1 MRGSVTVYLTLT
13 FCVLISLLYAL
24 FFSVRISAGRAQAA
38 NSADQAVYSL
48 FARYDRSLMEKYGL
62 FFIHAGSGGGELDLG
77 ACIRE
82 IEDAADHLLCP
93 NDGLPFLK
101 GKNLL
106 RLERKSCSVTGCL
119 LATDCGGAAFA
130 SQAEQAVKDTCGT
143 ACISRLKE
151 ILAGSGD
158 SERQGKDLLEQSR
171 STSYTEL
178 KQESEAVRQELL
190 EEGVIVSEPEV
201 PGWFVNPIPFFSE
214 LRRRAVLDIVAPE
227 GVSAKE
233 ADTSQFVSGRALSSG
248 FGIVPEQKGGRSAAF
263 LTFLTRNFSSY
274 DAPSENSALMYQME
288 YILCGRSSDMANMK
302 EVVRRLMVLREAANI
317 ACIYRDSRLQE
328 ELSAVSGLISAILM
342 LPEAEG
348 AVRLLL
354 AAGWAYAESLA
365 DVRALFLDKKV
376 ALVKS
381 GDYWQTDLLRIPQF
395 FSELD
400 GLTVNDPQ
408 GLNYEE
414 YLGIL
419 LLKNGRNSIMRAMD
433 MAESEIRG
441 SGSDTFRLDHCI
453 GALDTEM
460 DICAEGQVNFTVKK
474 SLSYEDM

>member
-1 MRGSVTVYLTLT
+1 
-13 FCVLISLLYAL
+13 
-24 FFSVRISAGRAQAA
+24 
-38 NSADQAVYSL
+38 
-48 FARYDRSLMEKYGL
+48 
-62 FFIHAGSGGGELDLG
+62 
-77 ACIRE
+77 
-82 IEDAADHLLCP
+82 
-93 NDGLPFLK
+93 
-101 GKNLL
+101 
-106 RLERKSCSVTGCL
+106 
-119 LATDCGGAAFA
+119 
-130 SQAEQAVKDTCGT
+130 
-143 ACISRLKE
+143 
-151 ILAGSGD
+151 
-158 SERQGKDLLEQSR
+158 
-171 STSYTEL
+171 
-178 KQESEAVRQELL
+178 
-190 EEGVIVSEPEV
+190 
-201 PGWFVNPIPFFSE
+201 
-214 LRRRAVLDIVAPE
+214 
-227 GVSAKE
+227 
-233 ADTSQFVSGRALSSG
+233 
-248 FGIVPEQKGGRSAAF
+248 
-263 LTFLTRNFSSY
+263 
-274 DAPSENSALMYQME
+274 
-288 YILCGRSSDMANMK
+288 
-302 EVVRRLMVLREAANI
+302 
-317 ACIYRDSRLQE
+317 
-328 ELSAVSGLISAILM
+328 M

-414 YLGIL
+414 YLGVL